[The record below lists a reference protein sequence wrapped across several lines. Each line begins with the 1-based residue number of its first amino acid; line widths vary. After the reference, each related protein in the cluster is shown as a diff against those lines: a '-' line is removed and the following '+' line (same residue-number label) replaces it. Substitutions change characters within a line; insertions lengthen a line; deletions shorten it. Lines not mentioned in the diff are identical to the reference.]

1 MDNKYIII
9 ENIKNINNIEKIVLK
24 INEKFNLNINLQ
36 EAIGFANSYFSS
48 IIWNEE
54 EEKQWADYK
63 FIVIFKEKDN
73 KKEILNI
80 AFVDSD
86 FNLDNMNDNTDEV
99 IKFSYNN
106 LIN

>member
-9 ENIKNINNIEKIVLK
+9 ENIKNINDIEKIVLK
-24 INEKFNLNINLQ
+24 INEKFNLKIDVQ
-36 EAIGFANSYFSS
+36 EAINFANNYFSS

-54 EEKQWADYK
+54 EEKEWANYK
-63 FIVIFKEKDN
+63 FIVIFKEKNN

-80 AFVDSD
+80 AFVDSG
-86 FNLDNMNDNTDEV
+86 FNLDNMNDNTDKI

-106 LIN
+106 LIK